1 MGLVIEKDLLEQIK
15 GKTLVDYNFT
25 YGNTEVIYMLDSEGN
40 ETSLRIPTALRDLL
54 LDFSLI
60 EDYKTGKKAA

>member
-25 YGNTEVIYMLDSEGN
+25 YGNTEVIYMLDTEGN
-40 ETSLRIPTALRDLL
+40 ESALRIPAALRDLL

-60 EDYKTGKKAA
+60 EDYKIGKKVA